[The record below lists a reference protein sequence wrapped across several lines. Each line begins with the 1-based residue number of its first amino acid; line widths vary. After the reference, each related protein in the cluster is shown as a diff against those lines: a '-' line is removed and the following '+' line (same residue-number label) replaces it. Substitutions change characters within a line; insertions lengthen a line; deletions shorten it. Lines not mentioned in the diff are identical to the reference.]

1 MRVKKLPQILAL
13 HLKRFK
19 YVEQQQ
25 RFNKL
30 SHRVTFPLQLRLFNT
45 VSFIKYRKFKVS
57 LNEVQNMWFY
67 AYCSVFFEGFPL
79 LCIFSKEFQTF
90 LLIMIDVNVVFG
102 RKLPGV
108 FLFFNTSNSQ
118 VNYVAEWFIQL
129 DFCCWNIAG
138 EFSIKSRNKLLLL
151 KLDKPFSAQCFR

>member
-25 RFNKL
+25 RFTKL

-45 VSFIKYRKFKVS
+45 VSFIKYRKFQVP

-67 AYCSVFFEGFPL
+67 AYCCFIRRFPSAMYIFQGVSNFFINNDWCEC
-79 LCIFSKEFQTF
+79 CIWSEITW
-90 LLIMIDVNVVFG
+90 
-102 RKLPGV
+102 V